1 MQGFFQKLFKQ
12 NFNELNQ
19 TQKEALVDLCLL
31 GMYSDALVSLAE
43 QDFIEDESTQ
53 LKWESGISLNGYLQ
67 RTIPKIRSVR
77 NDVQKVREL
86 LQDIKQRLGNDEIK
100 RKAIDELE
108 KLLSTDGIVQLEEA
122 FLAEAKTVMG
132 I

>member
-12 NFNELNQ
+12 NFSELNQ

-77 NDVQKVREL
+77 NDVQKAREL

-108 KLLSTDGIVQLEEA
+108 KLLSTDGMVQLEEA